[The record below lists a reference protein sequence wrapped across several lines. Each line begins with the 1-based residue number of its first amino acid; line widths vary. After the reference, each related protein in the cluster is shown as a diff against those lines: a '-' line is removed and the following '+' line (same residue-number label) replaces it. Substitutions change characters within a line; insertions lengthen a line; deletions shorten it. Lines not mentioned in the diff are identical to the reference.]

1 MGIFREAYHRAM
13 SESGLSRSA
22 GAEAAVVSVPISVPE
37 SSVRPAPAA
46 TPFREAAGVTV
57 DTDDA
62 NWTRLTGNGDKDL
75 DPLTHG
81 RAVKLAQYLW
91 QSNPLANRLI
101 ELPLAYLLGKG
112 VKLKSSD
119 TEAQTVLNRHWGDC
133 INAWPIKLPKRIRE
147 LSLFGEQCWRAFVGS
162 NGFVRIG
169 YLDPQRIGTVVMDP
183 DNGEQP
189 IGIVTKTDRHGKA
202 LRFRCIV
209 NGPESVFTQR
219 TQEIRATFTDGD
231 CFYFRINDLCNGQ
244 RGRGDLVPLLDWLDA
259 YDQFLF
265 GEMERADFMRAFVW
279 DVTLTGS
286 SPDDVKARAKN
297 ISAPSPGAV
306 RVHNENEKWEAV
318 APELQSGDGSIAA
331 RLFRNQIL
339 GGITVPEHWYGG
351 AADVNRA
358 TGESMAEPTEKSFEM
373 RQAYLG
379 HMLMEVATYVLRAHW
394 RVLDGRELSEEQ
406 QLVIDG
412 LGIEWPEMTTKDTT
426 RYATALQ
433 QVIMAAAD
441 AMEAG
446 LIGEKT
452 ALNIIATIAAQLG
465 VDINVEAELLLAKED
480 LAKRGGTLKDLLRNQ
495 PTGVVDSADTTGDDA
510 GDGGDGGPAAVA

>member
-1 MGIFREAYHRAM
+1 MGILRDAYRRAM
-13 SESGLSRSA
+13 FEAGLAQFEALPAATSDAPAPAPVTSTYRESA
-22 GAEAAVVSVPISVPE
+22 GA
-37 SSVRPAPAA
+37 
-46 TPFREAAGVTV
+46 TV
-57 DTDDA
+57 DADDA
-62 NWTRLTGNGDKDL
+62 SWKRLTGNTNKDL
-75 DPLTHG
+75 DPLTHS
-81 RAVKLAQYLW
+81 RASKLAQHLW

-112 VKLKSSD
+112 VKLKAAD
-119 TEAQTVLNRHWGDC
+119 EEAQKTLDRHWRDC

-147 LSLFGEQCWRAFVGS
+147 LSLFGEQCWRTFVGS

-169 YLDPQRIGTVVMDP
+169 YLDPERIGTVVMDP

-189 IGIVTKTDRHGKA
+189 IGIVTKTDRHGQSK
-202 LRFRCIV
+202 RFRCIV

-219 TQEIRATFTDGD
+219 TQEIRATFVDGD

-259 YDQFLF
+259 YDEFLF

-279 DVTLTGS
+279 DVTLTGA
-286 SPDDVKARAKN
+286 DQTEVDKRAKE
-297 ISAPSPGAV
+297 ISAPMPGAV
-306 RVHNENEKWEAV
+306 RVHNENEGWEAIT
-318 APELQSGDGSIAA
+318 PELQANDGSISA

-339 GGITVPEHWYGG
+339 GGNTLPEHWYGG

-379 HMLMEVATYVLRAHW
+379 HMLIDVATYVLRASW
-394 RVLDGRELSEEQ
+394 NALDGRELSEAE

-426 RYATALQ
+426 RYAAALQ
-433 QVIMAAAD
+433 QVITAAVD
-441 AMEAG
+441 AIDAG
-446 LIGEKT
+446 LISEKT
-452 ALNIIATIAAQLG
+452 ALGIIAAIASQLG
-465 VDINVEAELLLAKED
+465 VDIDVEAELAAAKQD
-480 LAKRGGTLKDLLRNQ
+480 MANRGGSKKDLLAGAGGQ
-495 PTGVVDSADTTGDDA
+495 ADIPDPA
-510 GDGGDGGPAAVA
+510 GADVPAADVPPPPAG